1 MDVNKI
7 KIIKTN
13 TEKVIPITFSENWDF
28 ENRED
33 LLNEYSLDVLYEL
46 AGTPIDYEISRFS
59 NRPILTSNG
68 VINTKITHKFYFYDY
83 ATNQWSS
90 SYINERYFT
99 FDEVKGNNR
108 SLTNSFFKL
117 DMYDSINQSKRKN
130 FLTLVLQQNQNTG
143 TYNYNGI
150 DYTIKLPNYDFDYS
164 VNQENFFIYWFKDKT
179 ILNLSSLYMT
189 AKFFNAKTGQFVTF
203 TTEELSQPKI
213 PNDLEYFK
221 VNFNF
226 NNYTYYYTAPNNTTQ
241 ENTIIW
247 YEYINPQ
254 T

>member
-1 MDVNKI
+1 
-7 KIIKTN
+7 
-13 TEKVIPITFSENWDF
+13 
-28 ENRED
+28 
-33 LLNEYSLDVLYEL
+33 
-46 AGTPIDYEISRFS
+46 
-59 NRPILTSNG
+59 
-68 VINTKITHKFYFYDY
+68 
-83 ATNQWSS
+83 
-90 SYINERYFT
+90 
-99 FDEVKGNNR
+99 
-108 SLTNSFFKL
+108 
-117 DMYDSINQSKRKN
+117 
-130 FLTLVLQQNQNTG
+130 
-143 TYNYNGI
+143 
-150 DYTIKLPNYDFDYS
+150 
-164 VNQENFFIYWFKDKT
+164 
-179 ILNLSSLYMT
+179 MT